1 MWCWWGQ
8 HPGKLRKTWVM
19 RLSSSSHQISLSK
32 RTWLPHFHKS
42 VRFVFH
48 YASYF
53 SVLFCFFAFY
63 FLEIRSYMHAN
74 FVPSSD
80 SPCMPPKIVLA
91 SSLFC
96 NNISVTT
103 HAAWLHTYN
112 ISKFYFIS
120 TSRHGFIVLK
130 GPSLYYVSTF
140 LNFFWPIHSPYV
152 SKTSA
157 KIVIFLTPSTQFLCW
172 CNSENQVSK

>member
-1 MWCWWGQ
+1 MTKTCKCSFLMWCWW
-8 HPGKLRKTWVM
+8 KTWVM

-53 SVLFCFFAFY
+53 SLLFGFFCFLLFGNPK
-63 FLEIRSYMHAN
+63 LLKIYMHAN
-74 FVPSSD
+74 SVPSLD
-80 SPCMPPKIVLA
+80 SPCMPLKIVLA

-103 HAAWLHTYN
+103 HAAWLHTY

-140 LNFFWPIHSPYV
+140 LNFFWPSHPS
-152 SKTSA
+152 SA
-157 KIVIFLTPSTQFLCW
+157 
-172 CNSENQVSK
+172 